1 MIDYKAIIYT
11 SLILI
16 YFIICFFIV
25 LATRLE
31 NLFKQ
36 GSTWQI
42 RLAQIFISLVVAYF
56 LATATMTLINN
67 FKIS

>member
-1 MIDYKAIIYT
+1 MDYKAIIYT

-16 YFIICFFIV
+16 YFIVCYFVV

-42 RLAQIFISLVVAYF
+42 KLAQIFVALIFAYL

-67 FKIS
+67 FKI

>member
-1 MIDYKAIIYT
+1 MDYKAIIYT
-11 SLILI
+11 FLILI
-16 YFIICFFIV
+16 YFIVCYFVV

-42 RLAQIFISLVVAYF
+42 RLAQIFIAIIFAYL

-67 FKIS
+67 FKI

>member
-1 MIDYKAIIYT
+1 MDYKAIIYT
-11 SLILI
+11 SLILV
-16 YFIICFFIV
+16 YFIVCYFVV

-42 RLAQIFISLVVAYF
+42 RLAQIFIALIFAYL

-67 FKIS
+67 FKI

>member
-42 RLAQIFISLVVAYF
+42 RLAQIFISLVFAYF

>member
-1 MIDYKAIIYT
+1 MDWKAIVYT
-11 SLILI
+11 SLILV
-16 YFIICFFIV
+16 YFIICYFVV

-36 GSTWQI
+36 GSVWQI
-42 RLAQIFISLVVAYF
+42 KAAQIFVALIFAYL

-67 FKIS
+67 FQI

>member
-1 MIDYKAIIYT
+1 MDYKAIIYT

-16 YFIICFFIV
+16 YFIVCYFVV

-31 NLFKQ
+31 NLSKQ

-42 RLAQIFISLVVAYF
+42 RLAQIFIAIIFAYL

-67 FKIS
+67 FKI

>member
-1 MIDYKAIIYT
+1 MDWKAILYT

-16 YFIICFFIV
+16 YFIICYFVV

-42 RLAQIFISLVVAYF
+42 KTAQIIVAVIFAYL
-56 LATATMTLINN
+56 LALTTMTLINN
-67 FKIS
+67 FQI

>member
-1 MIDYKAIIYT
+1 MDYKAIIYT

-16 YFIICFFIV
+16 YFIICYFVV

-42 RLAQIFISLVVAYF
+42 RLAQIFVALIFAYL

-67 FKIS
+67 FKI